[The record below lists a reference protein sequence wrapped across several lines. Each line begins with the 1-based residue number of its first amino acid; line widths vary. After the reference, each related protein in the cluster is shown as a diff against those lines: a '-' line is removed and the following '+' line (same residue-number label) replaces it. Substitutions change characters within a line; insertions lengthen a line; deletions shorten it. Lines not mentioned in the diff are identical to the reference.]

1 MFRTSIVMKKG
12 RLGLKLSV
20 LCERAS
26 EDAIQALLFLET
38 PTIGLRAYEVEKSE
52 LERDIVYFDFEDQ
65 RYRLKRVYFRG
76 EALKYKLEY
85 DDLKASASLR
95 GEPLN
100 SLIKRL
106 EHALEAEELW
116 KTL

>member
-1 MFRTSIVMKKG
+1 MKKG

-20 LCERAS
+20 LCDRINE
-26 EDAIQALLFLET
+26 EAIKMLLFLET
-38 PTIGLRAYEVEKSE
+38 PTIGLRAYEIEKSE
-52 LERDIVYFDFEDQ
+52 LERDVVQFDFENQ
-65 RYRLKRVYFRG
+65 RYRLKRVYLNG

-85 DDLKASASLR
+85 DDLKASADLK
-95 GEPLN
+95 GEPLY

-106 EHALEAEELW
+106 VQALEVDALW